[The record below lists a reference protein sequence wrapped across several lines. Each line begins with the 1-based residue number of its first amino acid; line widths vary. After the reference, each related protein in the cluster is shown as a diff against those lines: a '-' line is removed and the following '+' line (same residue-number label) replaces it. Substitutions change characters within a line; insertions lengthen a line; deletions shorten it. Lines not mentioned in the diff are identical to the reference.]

1 VCAGELL
8 PDVLVVVDLSIGLEH
23 RSSKQRMVRT
33 EDSIVPPSKQDG
45 WISSV
50 LFAFMYSYHHHDGA
64 VLVEQRLVAGQR
76 GDDGEPLLRQEVALV
91 LVEARPVGAPV
102 LQPAHGTWIVR
113 QVVLRQSK
121 LKLITN

>member
-1 VCAGELL
+1 
-8 PDVLVVVDLSIGLEH
+8 
-23 RSSKQRMVRT
+23 
-33 EDSIVPPSKQDG
+33 
-45 WISSV
+45 
-50 LFAFMYSYHHHDGA
+50 MYSYHHHDGA

-113 QVVLRQSK
+113 QVLRQSK
-121 LKLITN
+121 LKRLITN

>member
-1 VCAGELL
+1 
-8 PDVLVVVDLSIGLEH
+8 
-23 RSSKQRMVRT
+23 
-33 EDSIVPPSKQDG
+33 
-45 WISSV
+45 V
-50 LFAFMYSYHHHDGA
+50 LFACIYSYHHHDGA

-113 QVVLRQSK
+113 QVLRQSK
-121 LKLITN
+121 LKRLITN